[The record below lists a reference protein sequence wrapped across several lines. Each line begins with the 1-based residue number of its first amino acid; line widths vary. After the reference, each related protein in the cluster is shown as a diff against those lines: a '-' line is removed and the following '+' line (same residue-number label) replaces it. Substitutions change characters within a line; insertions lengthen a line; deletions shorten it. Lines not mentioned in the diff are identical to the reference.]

1 MNVRQKW
8 DVKYMLVCFMG
19 TNDVCQAVC
28 CWCVCVFLHVF
39 ACTASQI
46 LPDSQQFKTFLMVPI
61 IVELLDDV

>member
-1 MNVRQKW
+1 
-8 DVKYMLVCFMG
+8 MLVCFMG
-19 TNDVCQAVC
+19 TNDVCHAVC

-39 ACTASQI
+39 VCTASQI

>member
-19 TNDVCQAVC
+19 TNDVCHAVC
-28 CWCVCVFLHVF
+28 CWCVCFCMCLCALLPKF
-39 ACTASQI
+39 CQI
-46 LPDSQQFKTFLMVPI
+46 RNNLKLFLMVPI